1 MVLQEPINAGLKHKA
16 AVRVR
21 EVDGEL
27 RGDSSGSSRVRLT
40 IAVRILSGILFQ
52 IRGGLG

>member
-1 MVLQEPINAGLKHKA
+1 VKLTASS
-16 AVRVR
+16 
-21 EVDGEL
+21 
-27 RGDSSGSSRVRLT
+27 RGDSPGSSRVRLT